1 MWPFRCLFGGSP
13 GGFGGILSRL
23 KAKNGHFKAVSPH
36 FEGGSEEKSKPRAP
50 PATGTAVFSGLKT
63 RGRGN
68 PRAPPVPPSARPQLS
83 THLYPRPQNGGR
95 AARAAPFIPGHAPSS
110 PLKPRPH
117 FMATP
122 TPPPSPA
129 HCALKP
135 RPSSPASHSP
145 FQPSVP
151 PAHPPHA
158 ASQPLAPRPQKTPF
172 SPQKEENNALT
183 ATLTAPAR
191 RPFRPVRPSSAAER
205 PWGAT
210 RLRGDVTL
218 PTPTPAHARSQPTSA
233 PRAWRSF
240 NSLCACALPPA
251 TYDKMAAPRLRP
263 LWEAGR

>member
-1 MWPFRCLFGGSP
+1 M
-13 GGFGGILSRL
+13 

-117 FMATP
+117 LMATP

-145 FQPSVP
+145 FQPCAP
-151 PAHPPHA
+151 PAPPHA

-172 SPQKEENNALT
+172 SPQKGEQRTHRHPHRACAAAISPRPPFKRSRT
-183 ATLTAPAR
+183 TLGRNAPAR
-191 RPFRPVRPSSAAER
+191 GCDIASP
-205 PWGAT
+205 
-210 RLRGDVTL
+210 
-218 PTPTPAHARSQPTSA
+218 H
-233 PRAWRSF
+233 PR
-240 NSLCACALPPA
+240 ACAL
-251 TYDKMAAPRLRP
+251 AAHLCSPRV
-263 LWEAGR
+263 AQF